1 MNEEDLQP
9 WQKDVVAKLRDS
21 YSAQPPQIITTEHH
35 SIITD
40 QQRRNAFA
48 ALDKVKNSLR
58 PNATEVGVGLCNFS
72 KHPVSGDWLL
82 KTSGD
87 TLGSIIIYT
96 RYRQLYSIEHYH
108 AALQTAI
115 IELTRLPKALSYS
128 IGGIAMQFIKLDNG
142 DRVLINSVQEPLV
155 PLKLTQSEFQS
166 IIDDADNFF
175 SAFPKQRGGF
185 YKNYYVVEQTETLKH
200 TVDVWCWDDNGS
212 ISILNPLTIVDD
224 NVDYNMAKYKL
235 RKSDELL
242 IRVLDSGNSNVALL
256 LGKPG
261 TGKTFFTD
269 CYAKRIGAEY
279 IYALCH
285 DGTNSEDLFYS
296 INVGKAVLR
305 EAETSNE
312 IYQEGILLRAV
323 RASHHHKVVVCI
335 DEIDKA
341 SKRTENLFLD
351 FAETYRVPFLET
363 QEQGVKENIVLFFTS
378 NGYRPHSE
386 AFLRRCYRHH
396 FDFLPRSVE
405 ISLIGGTFAPTI
417 VDALTA
423 IREGGASSPSIKEG
437 MLFAQNLQ
445 FATNVKDVECLMY
458 AHLCK
463 EPEDM
468 EILQKGNFANKFIT
482 KVF

>member
-1 MNEEDLQP
+1 MIVISNTLNIVSDKERLRAFTLLDAVLKDSPQYNSRTDIIANGSYFIKHPISGDWMLKCED
-9 WQKDVVAKLRDS
+9 KTYTR
-21 YSAQPPQIITTEHH
+21 H
-35 SIITD
+35 
-40 QQRRNAFA
+40 RRLDHLPHYQA
-48 ALDKVKNSLR
+48 ALDLAVKEMEHNSTKLDY
-58 PNATEVGVGLCNFS
+58 AV
-72 KHPVSGDWLL
+72 
-82 KTSGD
+82 
-87 TLGSIIIYT
+87 
-96 RYRQLYSIEHYH
+96 
-108 AALQTAI
+108 
-115 IELTRLPKALSYS
+115 
-128 IGGIAMQFIKLDNG
+128 GGIAMQFIRNDNG
-142 DRVLINSVQEPLV
+142 DKVLINSVQEPLPALDLTEDEYEGIIEEADEHYSRNPGRAHRGFLYKRTV
-155 PLKLTQSEFQS
+155 TVKDSLKL
-166 IIDDADNFF
+166 
-175 SAFPKQRGGF
+175 
-185 YKNYYVVEQTETLKH
+185 
-200 TVDVWCWDDNGS
+200 VWFWEG
-212 ISILNPLTIVDD
+212 IGVIEILNPYTVED
-224 NVDYNMAKYKL
+224 NSVDYNMAKYRL

-242 IRVLDSGNSNVALL
+242 IKVLDSGNSNVALL

-269 CYAKRIGAEY
+269 CYAKRTGAEY
-279 IYALCH
+279 IYTLCH

-305 EAETSNE
+305 EAGSSDE
-312 IYQEGILLRAV
+312 IYQAGILLRAV
-323 RASHHHKVVVCI
+323 RASLKHKVVVCI

-351 FAETYRVPFLET
+351 FAETYRVPFLGT
-363 QEQGVKENIVLFFTS
+363 QEQGVKENITLFFTS

-396 FDFLPRSVE
+396 FDFLPRAVE
-405 ISLIGGTFAPTI
+405 ISLIGGTFATAI

-423 IREGGASSPSIKEG
+423 IREGGASSPSVKEG
-437 MLFAQNLQ
+437 MLFAHNLQ